1 MPWSRP
7 GRIAL
12 LLVLAAAPLA
22 AQDTPA
28 PEGYAWKKL
37 DPIKASFL
45 LPAGWHFKAERVDRA
60 LAYFLSEEDIDV
72 KGEFETGLTLNVSHV
87 EDARKRA
94 VATLAMLAQ
103 APGNEVQDA
112 WETQTGVL
120 KGMGARIRQTE
131 KGSDPLVMVVLADR
145 QLPDGRALPADL
157 REPRGAVEES
167 VGDGREDAQA
177 LRAGRRVLAGRNR
190 DRSLG
195 RGRPRPYGPKARS
208 ISRSDPAAC
217 ASATGTAPPRRAR
230 GPGSRRRG
238 RRPGRGAWR
247 PQRVPAGGAWGGAS
261 PKAPADCA
269 GAAGFS
275 GAGAAP
281 PLMPID
287 QT

>member
-37 DPIKASFL
+37 DPINASFL

-94 VATLAMLAQ
+94 VATLAMLAH

-131 KGSDPLVMVVLADR
+131 KGSDPLVMVVLAIGNSRTD
-145 QLPDGRALPADL
+145 ALYL
-157 REPRGAVEES
+157 LIFES
-167 VGDGREDAQA
+167 AEARWKKAWEMGEKM
-177 LRAGRRVLAGRNR
+177 LKLFVL
-190 DRSLG
+190 DDE
-195 RGRPRPYGPKARS
+195 Y
-208 ISRSDPAAC
+208 
-217 ASATGTAPPRRAR
+217 
-230 GPGSRRRG
+230 
-238 RRPGRGAWR
+238 
-247 PQRVPAGGAWGGAS
+247 
-261 PKAPADCA
+261 
-269 GAAGFS
+269 
-275 GAGAAP
+275 
-281 PLMPID
+281 
-287 QT
+287 